1 MQVATRKKRREKVLK
16 KAGFSLLEF
25 AISLGFMASLG
36 GLIAGS
42 SFLSIRTGAETGARA
57 DLAVETA
64 TSTRWLLRD
73 IHRAE
78 ATTLI
83 DGGAAAS
90 SGTFSW
96 VDGGAVVCVYS
107 LNGTDLVRNCG
118 SSVFTVARSI
128 SGLQFSRTGDL
139 VTAVYTITPTEA
151 PGISEQITLNVAIG
165 GG

>member
-1 MQVATRKKRREKVLK
+1 MRTATRNKRNAKTLNR
-16 KAGFSLLEF
+16 AGFSLLEF

-57 DLAVETA
+57 DVAVQTA

-83 DGGAAAS
+83 DGGAAVS

-107 LNGTDLVRNCG
+107 LSGTDLVRNCG
-118 SSVFTVARSI
+118 SSVHTVARSI

-151 PGISEQITLNVAIG
+151 PGFSEQISLSVALG